1 MVDEGGK
8 TRPLTEWIVERLMA
22 RGMTDTGMSRVL
34 ALRSALQLMD
44 QAHSGEITPEQLA
57 GGLRIHNLA
66 LGQVASGT
74 QGIETMHFGGP
85 KSYVGREEIR
95 ACFARW
101 NGGGCGLTLHYA
113 RDSYRVTQRMLD
125 EDYPRNRHPLGA
137 TCDPAGRL
145 ITDVS
150 AQWGSVESI
159 VRQRRYHDSYWSAR
173 HDALQLRGLHPTAP
187 IDIGTINP
195 AASSEGVLQ
204 LTV

>member
-74 QGIETMHFGGP
+74 QGIPTMQFGCP
-85 KSYVGREEIR
+85 KAYVGPEEIR

-101 NGGGCGLTLHYA
+101 NGGGSGRTLHYA

-173 HDALQLRGLHPTAP
+173 HDALQLRELHPTAP